1 MRLIGT
7 LYHQHH
13 DNRDILTKKCN
24 YFAETIR
31 RSIMAD
37 IMADEE
43 QRETVTLITN
53 LTGLTPQEVENTLL
67 KIRKLKDAA
76 KVSDS
81 ELKELV
87 DAMDK
92 ILNQL

>member
-1 MRLIGT
+1 
-7 LYHQHH
+7 
-13 DNRDILTKKCN
+13 
-24 YFAETIR
+24 
-31 RSIMAD
+31 MAD

-53 LTGLTPQEVENTLL
+53 LTGLTLQEVENTLL

-76 KVSDS
+76 KISDS